1 VHLQVCKVLAEV
13 VLPGLAMSPSNYA
26 LATAVWD
33 VLELLSFPDRAE
45 VCVDAAVHTRSFCLR
60 CLVPE
65 SDTTFDSCVVL
76 LCVQCMKGLLLSLKI
91 TSGSSRPSTCSQ

>member
-1 VHLQVCKVLAEV
+1 MLAEV
-13 VLPGLAMSPSNYA
+13 VLPGLSMSPSNYA

-45 VCVDAAVHTRSFCLR
+45 VCVDAAVHTRSFCLNLNRIQHLIR

-65 SDTTFDSCVVL
+65 SDTTFDSCVVQL
-76 LCVQCMKGLLLSLKI
+76 RVSCMKCLPLS
-91 TSGSSRPSTCSQ
+91 